1 MVDSPGKMLYNRK
14 SRKKQRTVRLVQGE
28 EGELA
33 VKQKKTASM
42 KQKFAYMAVTMVA
55 ASLGVFLCL
64 YLVVSGIMG
73 QTRQIMDD
81 NDRNARFQTQMEAE
95 ENAFR
100 HWVEGNDGNAR
111 EELENRITETTETV
125 KKLTKKRDPAKPE
138 VYRSLWAIE
147 KSYEVYCVK
156 RDEAMEMDRSKAE
169 FSRAL
174 YEIYDMQGYLIQYG
188 GNLTQ
193 AVMKEGNRAYL
204 QGENRFKLIP
214 LVVVFAAVMIA
225 GIAVYAGKYIDRFLI
240 EPIVALSGEAERVA
254 ANDFEGQLPGY
265 DQDDEMGHLLKA
277 FGKMKE
283 LTQESLRT
291 MQ

>member
-1 MVDSPGKMLYNRK
+1 
-14 SRKKQRTVRLVQGE
+14 
-28 EGELA
+28 
-33 VKQKKTASM
+33 
-42 KQKFAYMAVTMVA
+42 
-55 ASLGVFLCL
+55 
-64 YLVVSGIMG
+64 MG

-111 EELENRITETTETV
+111 EELEARIRETTDVVENLTE
-125 KKLTKKRDPAKPE
+125 KKNPAKPE

-156 RDEAMEMDRSKAE
+156 RDEVMEMDRSKAE

-174 YEIYDMQGYLIQYG
+174 YEIYDMQGFLIQYG

-193 AVMKEGNRAYL
+193 AVMKEGNNTYL

-225 GIAVYAGKYIDRFLI
+225 GIAVYAGKYIDRSLI
-240 EPIVALSGEAERVA
+240 EPIVALSREAERVA

-283 LTQESLRT
+283 STQESLRT
-291 MQ
+291 IQENSELQIQLEKVQLQMLKSQPVFRFLFFRFHPLLHLEHRCLQHRK